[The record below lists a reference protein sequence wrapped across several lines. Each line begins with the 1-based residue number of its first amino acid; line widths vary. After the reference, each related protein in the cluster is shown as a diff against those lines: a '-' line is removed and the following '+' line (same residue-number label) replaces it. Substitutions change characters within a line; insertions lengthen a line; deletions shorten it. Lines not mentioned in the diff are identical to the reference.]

1 MTIDNIILLLFHI
14 KLSYMKQFVKRLDK
28 DRKAFIHLKSVF
40 PRLSDAKIKE
50 GMYKK
55 FCVLHEKKSI
65 YTHFNALIIFTG
77 VFVGPQIRK
86 LVLDK
91 DFSKKL
97 NPVKK

>member
-1 MTIDNIILLLFHI
+1 
-14 KLSYMKQFVKRLDK
+14 MKQFVKRLDK